1 MHQRYG
7 PPTTLLCSVALGIF
21 AACAATPAPQPA
33 LSQPAGFTDLERQV
47 VRLVNEYRIAR
58 GLARLTYDT
67 AVARV
72 ARAHSID
79 MAAGRVPMGHD
90 GFNRRADAVERIE
103 RFDEIAENVA
113 LNDYAR
119 ERTVAIALRGW
130 LGSAH
135 HLENIEG
142 AFTVTG
148 VGVARAH
155 DGTFYYTQIFV
166 ARR

>member
-7 PPTTLLCSVALGIF
+7 PPAILLCSVALGIF

-33 LSQPAGFTDLERQV
+33 PSPAADFADLEREV
-47 VRLVNEYRIAR
+47 ARLVNEHRIVR
-58 GLARLTYDT
+58 RLARLTYDT

-79 MAAGRVPMGHD
+79 MAAGRVPLGHD
-90 GFNRRADAVERIE
+90 GFDRRADAVERIE

-142 AFTVTG
+142 AYNVTG
-148 VGVARAH
+148 IGVARAR